1 MLLGLLSIIR
11 APLYLRSSWC
21 YIRSKFFLPLV
32 SWAWWHWTN
41 RCPSL
46 QLYYW
51 LGHTT
56 HEMVSK
62 MTYNVSSGT
71 LNPTIPYHRHLHLFI
86 VPFTSV
92 IGLAWQCQYGKHL
105 QRMSDKCSGGGII
118 WLCMVYTT
126 WHYTKTETWHK
137 RAEAEAHWQLGLYFS
152 GHYRRAQWETWLR
165 VCVKAKG
172 RHFKHLLW
180 SSHTTSSQSLHTHQN
195 RFFSEPLTLL
205 RGRQHKFSV
214 LV

>member
-1 MLLGLLSIIR
+1 MTDTLCYSIVYYCNGEQRFEQFLQIDQLYRTSMLLGLLSIIR

-41 RCPSL
+41 HCPSL

-137 RAEAEAHWQLGLYFS
+137 RAEAEAHWQLGLYFPLS
-152 GHYRRAQWETWLR
+152 TNPVAN
-165 VCVKAKG
+165 VAPCMCKG
-172 RHFKHLLW
+172 KG
-180 SSHTTSSQSLHTHQN
+180 TSLQT
-195 RFFSEPLTLL
+195 PT
-205 RGRQHKFSV
+205 V
-214 LV
+214 I